1 MLTTYLKHQITLA
14 VVPLNQTGGLSRHQI
29 KADCIIA
36 CGLNMLSKKA
46 ENPIF
51 FGLFARYSAYS

>member
-1 MLTTYLKHQITLA
+1 MFTTYLKHQITRA
-14 VVPLNQTGGLSRHQI
+14 AVPLNQTGGLSRHQI

-46 ENPIF
+46 ENSIF
-51 FGLFARYSAYS
+51 FGFFARYSAYS